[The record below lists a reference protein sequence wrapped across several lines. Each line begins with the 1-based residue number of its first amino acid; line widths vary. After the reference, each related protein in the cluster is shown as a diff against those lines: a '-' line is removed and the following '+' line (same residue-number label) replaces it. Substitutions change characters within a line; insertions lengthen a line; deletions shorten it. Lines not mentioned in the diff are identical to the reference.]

1 MSQQQPPPSP
11 PARLDERLASLPPAD
26 SPEAVVLNESLRALP
41 DLHAPERI
49 WPAVRK
55 RIDFGRS
62 EHRSAMRWQMP
73 AALAA
78 GVMLVLSIGLTLVLR
93 SPAPPPPSAALELP
107 TLIQRSQLAELRRRA
122 VALPASTGTEQILRA
137 RIGGIDASL
146 NRMLW
151 QEAAGR
157 TGAAAAIGT
166 ERRNRLLR
174 ERVDLLES
182 LRHIEQDRREALY
195 RQALL

>member
-1 MSQQQPPPSP
+1 MNQQLPPSP
-11 PARLDERLASLPPAD
+11 PARLDAHLASLPPAD
-26 SPEAVVLNESLRALP
+26 SPETVALNESLHALP
-41 DLHAPERI
+41 DLQAPESI
-49 WPAVRK
+49 WPAVRE
-55 RIDFGRS
+55 RIDSSRIERRRS
-62 EHRSAMRWQMP
+62 GRWQMP

-78 GVMLVLSIGLTLVLR
+78 GVMLALSIGLTLR
-93 SPAPPPPSAALELP
+93 SPAPPSPSAALELP
-107 TLIQRSQLAELRRRA
+107 TLIERSQLAERRRRA
-122 VALPASTGTEQILRA
+122 VALPASTGTEHILRA

-157 TGAAAAIGT
+157 TGAAGAVGT